1 LLQEITISSEKIFN
15 GKLLNLR
22 IDKVLLPDKR
32 ESFREIVEHPGAVSV
47 VPLNNEDIYLVK
59 QYRKPVEEALLE
71 IPAGT
76 LEPGE
81 DPLQCAHRELA
92 EETGFKAGKI
102 EKITTFYTSPG
113 ICTEIMHLYL
123 ASDLTDTEGQTDNDE
138 FIKIEKYNYKD
149 LNNLII
155 EGKIKDAKSIIGI
168 VLAEKVLK
176 NNK

>member
-1 LLQEITISSEKIFN
+1 MLQEITISSEKIFN

-138 FIKIEKYNYKD
+138 FIKIEKHNYKD